1 MKISNMTKPV
11 IRIAVVSDI
20 VCPWCYIGKRRLE
33 KAVDQLTGLYT
44 FEIAYYPF
52 ELNPEMPVEGKDQK
66 TYLSQKFGDE
76 SEYER
81 KTAHVTAIAETEGL
95 QFNYDRQMVS
105 PNTRNAHRL
114 VLLSKEDNKHLEMVE
129 ALFRAYFTEGVDLSK
144 HENLLDI
151 AVNVGL
157 DRTKTDVFLK
167 SEIGRAE
174 VAIAEQE
181 LHKMGISGVPFYI
194 INDKYGISGAQATET
209 FVEAITNIGKEFSQV
224 GEVCDVDKEN
234 C

>member
-1 MKISNMTKPV
+1 MTKPV

-33 KAVDQLTGLYT
+33 KAIERLEDQYT

-52 ELNPEMPVEGKDQK
+52 ELNPEMPAEGRDQK

-81 KTAHVTAIAETEGL
+81 KTGHVTAIAETEGL
-95 QFNYDRQMVS
+95 QFNYEKQSIS

-114 VLLSKEDNKHLEMVE
+114 VLFAKENNKHLEMVE
-129 ALFRAYFTEGVDLSK
+129 ALFRGYFTDGIDLSK
-144 HENLLDI
+144 HDNLLNI

-157 DRTKTDVFLK
+157 DKTKTDLFLR
-167 SEIGRAE
+167 SDIGTAE
-174 VAIAEQE
+174 VAMAEQE

-194 INDKYGISGAQATET
+194 VNDKYGISGAQATET
-209 FVEAITNIGKEFSQV
+209 FVEAITNIGKELSQA
-224 GEVCDVDKEN
+224 GEACEVDKNN